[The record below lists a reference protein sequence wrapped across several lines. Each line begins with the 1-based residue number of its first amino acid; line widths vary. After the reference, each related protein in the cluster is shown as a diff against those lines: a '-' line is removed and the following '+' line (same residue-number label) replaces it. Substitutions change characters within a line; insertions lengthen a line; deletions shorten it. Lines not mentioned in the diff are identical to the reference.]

1 MKDSIIILFGAFEG
15 TRVDGIVI
23 DDEARDVVDVLDL
36 ELAVVSPGLHIAPL
50 HQDLLEFMPVTVGS
64 VAACEKA
71 FSEPLTPRRRGRSS
85 SSMGGGGKR
94 CPSSSMSFCGLCFGR
109 PRREDEETI
118 EWEQRRARKVRPS
131 DEDHGRWFGAPDVDE
146 KASDFIARFYAAS
159 RSTDSER
166 QAIMV

>member
-1 MKDSIIILFGAFEG
+1 
-15 TRVDGIVI
+15 
-23 DDEARDVVDVLDL
+23 
-36 ELAVVSPGLHIAPL
+36 
-50 HQDLLEFMPVTVGS
+50 
-64 VAACEKA
+64 
-71 FSEPLTPRRRGRSS
+71 
-85 SSMGGGGKR
+85 MGG
-94 CPSSSMSFCGLCFGR
+94 SSMSFCGLCFGR

-166 QAIMV
+166 QAIMTMNKTLHDRRVQISPDV